1 MTVQAQ
7 AQPQAPT
14 GFGRLLGQTD
24 ILLAAGIITIVGM
37 MIIPLPPF
45 LLDML
50 LTVNIAASV
59 TILLVAV
66 YTQEPLKFSVFP
78 SLLLVTTLFRLALNV
93 STSRLILLH
102 GDAGEVVHSFGSFVV
117 GGNLVVGLVVF
128 LILVVIQFVVITNG
142 AGRVAEVAAR
152 FTLDAM
158 PGKQMAIDADLNAG
172 TIDEVQARDRRKA
185 IGQEADF
192 YGAMDGASKF
202 VKGDAV
208 AGIVIILVNIIGGL
222 SIGVLQQGA
231 GPAEAL
237 HIYANLTVGDGL
249 VSQLPALLIST
260 ATGIIVTRAAS
271 DTNLGT
277 QMFAQITSQ
286 SRPLVIAGV
295 MLALFGLMP
304 GLPKMPFFLIG
315 GVCAAAGF
323 FIQRR
328 QTAAAVAAA
337 SFVPIAEPEPET
349 LGPQQVI
356 QMMNIDPLEVE
367 VGYGLIPIVD
377 EQAGGGLLRRITMIR
392 RQLALEL
399 GIVLPTVRVRD
410 NLQHAPNAYVV
421 KLRGVEIARGTLQ
434 PAQFLAMDPG
444 TAEGD
449 IPGIETQ
456 EPAFGLPARWITPAY
471 KERAE
476 LLGYTVVDAESVLAT
491 HLTELVKRFAPD
503 LLSRQDTQ
511 NLLENLRNE
520 YPALVEDLVPAT
532 LTVGEVQ
539 EVLQNLLTER
549 VSIRDLVTISE
560 TLATQGRV
568 SRDVDLLTEYSR
580 AALARQISRQYA
592 DDSGTLHVITVGAR
606 TEDEI
611 AQSIQQGERGNQV
624 AMAPWAMQRLLG
636 VVATEVERVAGAGRD
651 PVILCSSRIRLALR
665 RMLERRLP
673 NVVVLSF
680 AEVTSQTAVDA
691 VGNIEV
697 NVGNE
702 ALHR

>member
-1 MTVQAQ
+1 MTAR
-7 AQPQAPT
+7 APSAAPT
-14 GFGRLLGQTD
+14 GFGRLLAQTD
-24 ILLAAGIITIVGM
+24 ILLAAGIIVIVGM
-37 MIIPLPPF
+37 MIIPLPPV
-45 LLDML
+45 LLDLL
-50 LTVNIAASV
+50 LTINIAASV
-59 TILLVAV
+59 IILLVAI
-66 YTQEPLKFSVFP
+66 YTDEPLKFSVFP
-78 SLLLVTTLFRLALNV
+78 SLLLISTLFRLALNV
-93 STSRLILLH
+93 STSRLILLQA
-102 GDAGEVVHSFGSFVV
+102 DAGSVVDSFGHFVV
-117 GGNLVVGLVVF
+117 GGNLVVGIVVF

-172 TIDEVQARDRRKA
+172 IIDENQARERRKA

-202 VKGDAV
+202 VKGDAI
-208 AGIVIILVNIIGGL
+208 AGIVIIVVNIIGGL
-222 SIGVLQQGA
+222 GIGVLQQGTGA
-231 GPAEAL
+231 AEAL
-237 HIYANLTVGDGL
+237 NIYATLTVGDGL

-260 ATGIIVTRAAS
+260 ATGIIVTRTAGE
-271 DTNLGT
+271 TNLGS
-277 QMFAQITSQ
+277 QMFSQ
-286 SRPLVIAGV
+286 MTVQARPLYVAGA
-295 MLALFGLMP
+295 MLSIFGMMP
-304 GLPKMPFFLIG
+304 GLPKLPFFMVAGISAGSGYLITRARQSEEL
-315 GVCAAAGF
+315 AAL
-323 FIQRR
+323 
-328 QTAAAVAAA
+328 AA
-337 SFVPIAEPEPET
+337 VPIAPPEPEQ

-392 RQLALEL
+392 RQLAFEL
-399 GIVLPTVRVRD
+399 GVVLPTVRVRD
-410 NLQHAPNAYVV
+410 NLQLLPSAYVV

-434 PAQFLAMDPG
+434 PGQFLAMDPG

-449 IPGIETQ
+449 IPGIETH

-471 KERAE
+471 RERAE

-511 NLLENLRNE
+511 NLLENLRAE
-520 YPALVEDLVPAT
+520 YPALVEDLVPTT

-539 EVLQNLLTER
+539 EVLQNLLSER
-549 VSIRDLVTISE
+549 VSIRDLVTICE

-568 SRDVDLLTEYSR
+568 SRDIDLLTEYAR

-592 DDSGTLHVITVGAR
+592 GDAGTLFVVTVGSR

-611 AQSIQQGERGNQV
+611 AGAIQQGDHGSNV
-624 AMAPWAMQRLLG
+624 AMPPWQIQRLIG
-636 VVATEVERVAGAGRD
+636 VVSTEVERVAAAGRD
-651 PVILCSSRIRLALR
+651 PIILCSSRIRLAFR
-665 RMLERRLP
+665 RLLERRLP
-673 NVVVLSF
+673 NVIVLSF
-680 AEVTSQTAVDA
+680 AEVTPQTSVEAI
-691 VGNIEV
+691 GTIEV

>member
-1 MTVQAQ
+1 VTVQAQ
-7 AQPQAPT
+7 ARPAPV
-14 GFGRLLGQTD
+14 GFGRILGQTD

-37 MIIPLPPF
+37 MIIPLPTA

-50 LTVNIAASV
+50 ITINIAGSV
-59 TILLVAV
+59 VILLVAV
-66 YTQEPLKFSVFP
+66 YTEEPLSFSVFP

-102 GDAGEVVHSFGSFVV
+102 ADAGSVVHSFGNFVV

-172 TIDEVQARDRRKA
+172 LIDEAQARERRKT

-208 AGIVIILVNIIGGL
+208 AGIVIILVNIVGGL
-222 SIGVLQQGA
+222 GIGVLQHGT

-237 HIYANLTVGDGL
+237 HTYANLTVGDGL

-277 QMFAQITSQ
+277 QMFAQITGQ
-286 SRPLVIAGV
+286 SRPLLIAGA
-295 MLALFGLMP
+295 MLGLFGLMP
-304 GLPKMPFFLIG
+304 GLPKLPFFAIAA
-315 GVCAAAGF
+315 VCLGAGW
-323 FIQRR
+323 FIQR
-328 QTAAAVAAA
+328 QKQQDAAYAAAY
-337 SFVPIAEPEPET
+337 VPPVDPEPET

-392 RQLALEL
+392 RQLALDL

-421 KLRGVEIARGTLQ
+421 KLRGVEIARGSLQ
-434 PAQFLAMDPG
+434 PGQFLAMDPG

-511 NLLENLRNE
+511 NLLENLRKE
-520 YPALVEDLVPAT
+520 YPALVEELVPST

-539 EVLQNLLTER
+539 EVLQNLLNER
-549 VSIRDLVTISE
+549 VSIRDLVSITE

-568 SRDVDLLTEYSR
+568 SRDVDLLTEYAR

-592 DDSGTLHVITVGAR
+592 DEAGVLHVITVGPR

-611 AQSIQQGERGNQV
+611 ASSIQQGDHGNQV

-636 VVATEVERVAGAGRD
+636 VISTEVERVAGSGRD
-651 PVILCSSRIRLALR
+651 PLILCSSRIRLAVR

-680 AEVTSQTAVDA
+680 AEVTPQTTVEA

>member
-1 MTVQAQ
+1 MSVQAQ
-7 AQPQAPT
+7 ARPARGGIAQ
-14 GFGRLLGQTD
+14 LLGQSD
-24 ILLAAGIITIVGM
+24 LALAAGIIAIVGM
-37 MIIPLPPF
+37 MIIPLPPA
-45 LLDML
+45 LLDVL
-50 LTVNIAASV
+50 LTVNVAASV
-59 TILLVAV
+59 VILLVAV
-66 YTQEPLKFSVFP
+66 YTEEPLQFSVFP
-78 SLLLVTTLFRLALNV
+78 SLLLITTLFRLALNV

-102 GDAGEVVHSFGSFVV
+102 GDAGSVVHSFGSFVV

-172 TIDEVQARDRRKA
+172 LIDEAQARSRRKA
-185 IGQEADF
+185 ISQEADF

-202 VKGDAV
+202 VKGDAI
-208 AGIVIILVNIIGGL
+208 AGIVIIIVNILGGL
-222 SIGVLQQGA
+222 GIGVLQQGV
-231 GPAEAL
+231 GPGEAL
-237 HIYANLTVGDGL
+237 NLYANLTVGDGL

-260 ATGIIVTRAAS
+260 ATGIIVTRAAGE
-271 DTNLGT
+271 TNLGG
-277 QMFAQITSQ
+277 QVFSQ
-286 SRPLVIAGV
+286 LSGHSRPLYVAGA
-295 MLALFGLMP
+295 MLALFGALP
-304 GLPKMPFFLIG
+304 GLPKLPFFM
-315 GVCAAAGF
+315 
-323 FIQRR
+323 
-328 QTAAAVAAA
+328 VAAA
-337 SFVPIAEPEPET
+337 CFGAGYLITRSHESARLAMAVVPMAEPEPEH

-392 RQLALEL
+392 RQLALDL

-421 KLRGVEIARGTLQ
+421 KLRGVEIARGSLQ
-434 PAQFLAMDPG
+434 PGQYLAMDPG

-449 IPGIETQ
+449 IPGIETH
-456 EPAFGLPARWITPAY
+456 EPAFGLPARWIAAAY
-471 KERAE
+471 RERAE

-511 NLLENLRNE
+511 NLLENLRGE

-539 EVLQNLLTER
+539 EVLQNLLSER
-549 VSIRDLVTISE
+549 VSIRDLVSICE
-560 TLATQGRV
+560 TLATQARV
-568 SRDVDLLTEYSR
+568 SRDIDLLTEYAR

-592 DDSGTLHVITVGAR
+592 DDGGTLHVITVSPR

-611 AQSIQQGERGNQV
+611 ASSVQQSDRGNQV
-624 AMAPWAMQRLLG
+624 AMPPWQLQRLLG
-636 VVATEVERVAGAGRD
+636 VVAAEVERVASGGRD
-651 PVILCSSRIRLALR
+651 PIILCSSRIRLAFR
-665 RMLERRLP
+665 RALERRLP
-673 NVVVLSF
+673 NVTVLSF
-680 AEVTSQTAVDA
+680 AEVTPHTQVEA

-697 NVGNE
+697 HVDSE
-702 ALHR
+702 AIHR

>member
-1 MTVQAQ
+1 MTVR
-7 AQPQAPT
+7 APASSSF

-24 ILLAAGIITIVGM
+24 VLLAAGIIVIVGM
-37 MIIPLPPF
+37 MIIPLPPA
-45 LLDML
+45 LLDLL
-50 LTVNIAASV
+50 LTVNVAASV
-59 TILLVAV
+59 IILLVAV
-66 YTQEPLKFSVFP
+66 YTDEPLKFSVFP

-93 STSRLILLH
+93 STSRLILLQA
-102 GDAGEVVHSFGSFVV
+102 DAGSVVDSFGHFVV
-117 GGNLVVGLVVF
+117 GGNLVVGIVVF

-172 TIDEVQARDRRKA
+172 LIDENQARARRRA

-202 VKGDAV
+202 VKGDAI
-208 AGIVIILVNIIGGL
+208 AGIVIIIVNIIGGL
-222 SIGVLQQGA
+222 SIGVFQQGTGA
-231 GPAEAL
+231 TEAL
-237 HIYANLTVGDGL
+237 NRYATLTVGDGL

-260 ATGIIVTRAAS
+260 ATGIIVTRAAGE
-271 DTNLGT
+271 TNLGS
-277 QMFAQITSQ
+277 QMFSQ
-286 SRPLVIAGV
+286 MTVQARPLYVAGA
-295 MLALFGLMP
+295 MLAAFGMMP
-304 GLPKMPFFLIG
+304 GLPKLPFFMVAGISAGGGYLITRSQKAEQL
-315 GVCAAAGF
+315 AAL
-323 FIQRR
+323 
-328 QTAAAVAAA
+328 AAI
-337 SFVPIAEPEPET
+337 PIAEPEPEQ

-356 QMMNIDPLEVE
+356 QMMNVDPLEVE

-434 PAQFLAMDPG
+434 PGQFLAMDPG

-449 IPGIETQ
+449 IPGIETH

-471 KERAE
+471 RERAE

-511 NLLENLRNE
+511 NLLENLRGE
-520 YPALVEDLVPAT
+520 YPALVEDLVPTT

-539 EVLQNLLTER
+539 EVLQNLLAER
-549 VSIRDLVTISE
+549 VSIRDLVTICE
-560 TLATQGRV
+560 TLATQARV
-568 SRDVDLLTEYSR
+568 TRDIDLLTEYAR
-580 AALARQISRQYA
+580 ASLARQISRQYA

-611 AQSIQQGERGNQV
+611 ASSIQQSDHGSQV
-624 AMAPWAMQRLLG
+624 AMAPWQVQRLIG
-636 VVATEVERVAGAGRD
+636 VVSTEVERVAAAGRD
-651 PVILCSSRIRLALR
+651 PIILCSSRIRLAFR
-665 RMLERRLP
+665 RLLERRLP

-680 AEVTSQTAVDA
+680 AEVTPQTAVEA

-702 ALHR
+702 TLHR

>member
-7 AQPQAPT
+7 ARPVSNM
-14 GFGRLLGQTD
+14 GRLLGQTD

-37 MIIPLPPF
+37 MIIPLPAA

-50 LTVNIAASV
+50 LTINLAGSV
-59 TILLVAV
+59 VILLVAI

-102 GDAGEVVHSFGSFVV
+102 GDAGSVVHSFGNFVV

-172 TIDEVQARDRRKA
+172 LIDEAQARERRKQ

-202 VKGDAV
+202 VKGDAI
-208 AGIVIILVNIIGGL
+208 AGIVIILVNIVGGL
-222 SIGVLQQGA
+222 SIGVLQQGTSP
-231 GPAEAL
+231 GEAL

-277 QMFAQITSQ
+277 QMFAQITGQ
-286 SRPLVIAGV
+286 SRPLLIAGA
-295 MLALFGLMP
+295 MLALFGMMP
-304 GLPKMPFFLIG
+304 GLPKMPFFVVG
-315 GVCAAAGF
+315 GVCAGAGWY
-323 FIQRR
+323 IQRQTR
-328 QTAAAVAAA
+328 QAERAAAA
-337 SFVPIAEPEPET
+337 FVPVPEPEPET

-410 NLQHAPNAYVV
+410 NLSHAPNAYVV

-434 PAQFLAMDPG
+434 PGQFLAMDPG

-449 IPGIETQ
+449 VPGIETQ

-511 NLLENLRNE
+511 NLLENLRGE
-520 YPALVEDLVPAT
+520 YPALVEDLVPST

-539 EVLQNLLTER
+539 EVLQNLLSER
-549 VSIRDLVTISE
+549 VSIRDLVTICE
-560 TLATQGRV
+560 TLATQGRIT
-568 SRDVDLLTEYSR
+568 RDIDLLTEYSR
-580 AALARQISRQYA
+580 AALARQISRQHA
-592 DDSGTLHVITVGAR
+592 DEHGTLHVITVGAR

-611 AQSIQQGERGNQV
+611 AQSIQQGDRGNQV

-636 VVATEVERVAGAGRD
+636 VVSTEVERVAQAGRD
-651 PVILCSSRIRLALR
+651 PIILCSSRIRLALR

-673 NVVVLSF
+673 NVTVLSF
-680 AEVTSQTAVDA
+680 AEVTPQTQVEA

>member
-1 MTVQAQ
+1 MTVQTA
-7 AQPQAPT
+7 ARPAPS
-14 GFGRLLGQTD
+14 GIGRLLGQTD
-24 ILLAAGIITIVGM
+24 VMLAAGIILIVGM
-37 MIIPLPPF
+37 MIIPLPPA
-45 LLDML
+45 LLDLL

-59 TILLVAV
+59 IILLVAV
-66 YTQEPLKFSVFP
+66 YTSEPLKFSVFP
-78 SLLLVTTLFRLALNV
+78 SLLLITTLFRLALNV
-93 STSRLILLH
+93 STSRLILLN
-102 GDAGEVVHSFGSFVV
+102 GDAGEVVASFGDFVV
-117 GGNLVVGLVVF
+117 GGNLIVGLVVF

-158 PGKQMAIDADLNAG
+158 PGKQMAIDADLGAG
-172 TIDEVQARDRRKA
+172 LIDENQARERRKA
-185 IGQEADF
+185 ISQEADF

-202 VKGDAV
+202 VKGDAI
-208 AGIVIILVNIIGGL
+208 AGIVIILINIIGGL
-222 SIGVLQQGA
+222 SIGVFQQGT
-231 GPAEAL
+231 GPGDAL
-237 HIYANLTVGDGL
+237 NLYATLTVGDGL

-260 ATGIIVTRAAS
+260 ATGIIVTRAAG

-277 QMFAQITSQ
+277 QMFSQ
-286 SRPLVIAGV
+286 MTMQARPLYVAGF
-295 MLALFGLMP
+295 MLAVFGMMP
-304 GLPKMPFFLIG
+304 GLPKLPFFAVAGMSLAGGYLISRG
-315 GVCAAAGF
+315 QKQEAAA
-323 FIQRR
+323 
-328 QTAAAVAAA
+328 ALAAVPAPA
-337 SFVPIAEPEPET
+337 PEPEQ

-392 RQLALEL
+392 RQLALDL
-399 GIVLPTVRVRD
+399 GVVLPTVRVRD

-434 PAQFLAMDPG
+434 PGQFLAMDPG

-449 IPGIETQ
+449 IPGIETH
-456 EPAFGLPARWITPAY
+456 EPAFGLPAKWITPAY

-511 NLLENLRNE
+511 NLLENLRQE
-520 YPALVEDLVPAT
+520 YPALVEDLVPST

-539 EVLQNLLTER
+539 EVLQNLLAER
-549 VSIRDLVTISE
+549 VSIRDLVSVCE

-568 SRDVDLLTEYSR
+568 TRDIDLLTEYAR

-592 DDSGTLHVITVGAR
+592 DDGGTLHVITVGPR

-611 AQSIQQGERGNQV
+611 AQSIQQTDHGNQI
-624 AMAPWAMQRLLG
+624 AMAPWQSQRLIG
-636 VVATEVERVAGAGRD
+636 VVATEIERIAASGRD
-651 PVILCSSRIRLALR
+651 PIILCSSRIRLALR
-665 RMLERRLP
+665 RLLERRLP

-680 AEVTSQTAVDA
+680 AEVTSQTAVEA

-702 ALHR
+702 ALSR

>member
-7 AQPQAPT
+7 ARPAAPT
-14 GFGRLLGQTD
+14 GFSRLLGQTD
-24 ILLAAGIITIVGM
+24 ILLAAGIILIVGM
-37 MIIPLPPF
+37 MIIPLPPV

-50 LTVNIAASV
+50 LTINLAASV
-59 TILLVAV
+59 VILLVAV

-102 GDAGEVVHSFGSFVV
+102 GEAGEVVHSFGNFVV

-172 TIDEVQARDRRKA
+172 LIDETQARDRRKA

-222 SIGVLQQGA
+222 SIGVLQQGQA
-231 GPAEAL
+231 VSEAL
-237 HIYANLTVGDGL
+237 HTYANLTVGDGL

-277 QMFAQITSQ
+277 QMFSQITSQ
-286 SRPLVIAGV
+286 SRPLIIAGI

-304 GLPKMPFFLIG
+304 GLPKLPFFAIG
-315 GVCAAAGF
+315 GATAGAGWFISRQQGAAA
-323 FIQRR
+323 
-328 QTAAAVAAA
+328 AAAAA
-337 SFVPIAEPEPET
+337 FVPIVEPEPET

-434 PAQFLAMDPG
+434 PGQFLAMDPG

-511 NLLENLRNE
+511 NLLENLRGE
-520 YPALVEDLVPAT
+520 YPALVEELVPST

-539 EVLQNLLTER
+539 EVLQNLLSER
-549 VSIRDLVTISE
+549 ISIRDLVTISE

-568 SRDVDLLTEYSR
+568 SRDIDLLTEYSR

-592 DDSGTLHVITVGAR
+592 DDSGTVHVITVGSR

-611 AQSIQQGERGNQV
+611 AQSIQQGDHGNQV

-636 VVATEVERVAGAGRD
+636 VVGTEIEKVAGAGRD
-651 PVILCSSRIRLALR
+651 PIILCSSRIRLALR

-673 NVVVLSF
+673 NVTVLSF
-680 AEVTSQTAVDA
+680 AEITPQTSVEA

-702 ALHR
+702 ALQR

>member
-1 MTVQAQ
+1 VTVQAQ
-7 AQPQAPT
+7 ARPAPV
-14 GFGRLLGQTD
+14 GFGRILGQTD

-37 MIIPLPPF
+37 MIIPLPTA

-50 LTVNIAASV
+50 ITINIAGSV
-59 TILLVAV
+59 VILLVAV
-66 YTQEPLKFSVFP
+66 YTEEPLSFSVFP

-102 GDAGEVVHSFGSFVV
+102 ADAGSVVHSFGNFVV

-172 TIDEVQARDRRKA
+172 LIDEAQARERRKT

-208 AGIVIILVNIIGGL
+208 AGIVIILVNIVGGL
-222 SIGVLQQGA
+222 GIGVLQHGT

-237 HIYANLTVGDGL
+237 HTYANLTVGDGL

-277 QMFAQITSQ
+277 QMFAQITGQ
-286 SRPLVIAGV
+286 SRPLLIAGA
-295 MLALFGLMP
+295 MLGLFGLMP
-304 GLPKMPFFLIG
+304 GLPKLPFFAIAA
-315 GVCAAAGF
+315 VCLGAGW
-323 FIQRR
+323 FIQR
-328 QTAAAVAAA
+328 QKQQDAAYAAAY
-337 SFVPIAEPEPET
+337 VPPVDPEPET

-356 QMMNIDPLEVE
+356 QMMNIDPLEDE

-392 RQLALEL
+392 RQLALDL

-421 KLRGVEIARGTLQ
+421 KLRGVEIARGSLQ
-434 PAQFLAMDPG
+434 PGQFLAMDPG

-511 NLLENLRNE
+511 NLLENLRKE
-520 YPALVEDLVPAT
+520 YPALVEELVPST

-539 EVLQNLLTER
+539 EVLQNLLNER
-549 VSIRDLVTISE
+549 VSIRDLVSITE

-568 SRDVDLLTEYSR
+568 SRDVDLLTEYAR

-592 DDSGTLHVITVGAR
+592 DEAGVLHVITVGPR

-611 AQSIQQGERGNQV
+611 ASSIQQGDHGNQV

-636 VVATEVERVAGAGRD
+636 VISTEVERVAGSGRD
-651 PVILCSSRIRLALR
+651 PLILCSSRIRLAVR

-680 AEVTSQTAVDA
+680 AEVTPQTTVEA

>member
-1 MTVQAQ
+1 MTVR
-7 AQPQAPT
+7 APASST
-14 GFGRLLGQTD
+14 FGFGRLLGQTD
-24 ILLAAGIITIVGM
+24 VLLAAGIIVIVGM
-37 MIIPLPPF
+37 MIIPLPPA
-45 LLDML
+45 LLDLL

-59 TILLVAV
+59 IILLVAV
-66 YTQEPLKFSVFP
+66 YTDEPLKFSVFP

-93 STSRLILLH
+93 STSRLILLQA
-102 GDAGEVVHSFGSFVV
+102 DAGSVVDSFGHFVV
-117 GGNLVVGLVVF
+117 GGNLVVGIVVF
-128 LILVVIQFVVITNG
+128 LILVIIQFVVITNG

-172 TIDEVQARDRRKA
+172 LIDENQARERRRA

-202 VKGDAV
+202 VKGDAI
-208 AGIVIILVNIIGGL
+208 AGIVIIIVNIIGGL
-222 SIGVLQQGA
+222 SIGVFQQGTGA
-231 GPAEAL
+231 AEAL
-237 HIYANLTVGDGL
+237 NRYATLTVGDGL

-260 ATGIIVTRAAS
+260 ATGIIVTRAAGE
-271 DTNLGT
+271 TNLGS
-277 QMFAQITSQ
+277 QMFSQ
-286 SRPLVIAGV
+286 MTVQARPLYVAGA
-295 MLALFGLMP
+295 MLAVFGMMP
-304 GLPKMPFFLIG
+304 GLPRLPFFMVAGISAGGGYLITRSQKAEQL
-315 GVCAAAGF
+315 AAL
-323 FIQRR
+323 
-328 QTAAAVAAA
+328 AAI
-337 SFVPIAEPEPET
+337 PIAEPEPEQ

-356 QMMNIDPLEVE
+356 QMMNIDPLEIE

-434 PAQFLAMDPG
+434 PGQFLAMDPG

-449 IPGIETQ
+449 IPGIETH

-471 KERAE
+471 RERAE

-511 NLLENLRNE
+511 NLLENLRGE

-539 EVLQNLLTER
+539 EVLQNLLAER
-549 VSIRDLVTISE
+549 VSIRDLVTICE

-568 SRDVDLLTEYSR
+568 TRDIDLLTEYAR
-580 AALARQISRQYA
+580 ASLARQISRQYA
-592 DDSGTLHVITVGAR
+592 DESGTLHVITVGAR

-611 AQSIQQGERGNQV
+611 ASSIQQSDHGSQV
-624 AMAPWAMQRLLG
+624 AMAPWQVQRLIG
-636 VVATEVERVAGAGRD
+636 VVSTEVERVAASGRD
-651 PVILCSSRIRLALR
+651 PIILCSSRIRLAFR
-665 RMLERRLP
+665 RLLERRLP
-673 NVVVLSF
+673 NVIVLSF
-680 AEVTSQTAVDA
+680 AEVTPQTAVEA
-691 VGNIEV
+691 AGNIEV

>member
-1 MTVQAQ
+1 MTVR
-7 AQPQAPT
+7 APAASSSF
-14 GFGRLLGQTD
+14 GIGRLLGQTD
-24 ILLAAGIITIVGM
+24 VLLAAGIIVIVGM
-37 MIIPLPPF
+37 MIIPLPPA
-45 LLDML
+45 LLDLL

-59 TILLVAV
+59 IILLVAV
-66 YTQEPLKFSVFP
+66 YTDEPLKFSVFP

-93 STSRLILLH
+93 STSRLILLQAN
-102 GDAGEVVHSFGSFVV
+102 AGSVVDSFGHFVV
-117 GGNLVVGLVVF
+117 GGNLVVGIVVF

-172 TIDEVQARDRRKA
+172 LIDEHQARERRKA
-185 IGQEADF
+185 IGHEADF

-202 VKGDAV
+202 VKGDAI
-208 AGIVIILVNIIGGL
+208 AGIVIIIVNIIGGL
-222 SIGVLQQGA
+222 SIGVFQQGTGA
-231 GPAEAL
+231 SEAL
-237 HIYANLTVGDGL
+237 SRYATLTVGDGL

-260 ATGIIVTRAAS
+260 ATGIIVTRAAGE
-271 DTNLGT
+271 TNLGS
-277 QMFAQITSQ
+277 QMFSQ
-286 SRPLVIAGV
+286 MTVQARPLYVAGA
-295 MLALFGLMP
+295 MLAVFGLMP
-304 GLPKMPFFLIG
+304 GLPKLPFFMVAGISAGGGYLITRSQKAEQL
-315 GVCAAAGF
+315 AAL
-323 FIQRR
+323 
-328 QTAAAVAAA
+328 AAI
-337 SFVPIAEPEPET
+337 PIAEPEPEQ

-356 QMMNIDPLEVE
+356 QMMNIDPLEIE

-434 PAQFLAMDPG
+434 PGHFLAMDPG

-449 IPGIETQ
+449 VPGIETH

-471 KERAE
+471 RERAE

-491 HLTELVKRFAPD
+491 HLTELVRRFAPD

-511 NLLENLRNE
+511 NLLENLRGE
-520 YPALVEDLVPAT
+520 YPALVEDLVPTT

-539 EVLQNLLTER
+539 EVLQNLLAER
-549 VSIRDLVTISE
+549 VSIRDLVTICE

-568 SRDVDLLTEYSR
+568 TRDIDLLTEYAR
-580 AALARQISRQYA
+580 ASLARQISRQYA
-592 DDSGTLHVITVGAR
+592 DDSGTLHVITVGSR

-611 AQSIQQGERGNQV
+611 ASSIQQSDHGSQV
-624 AMAPWAMQRLLG
+624 AMAPWQVQRLIG
-636 VVATEVERVAGAGRD
+636 VVSTEVERVAAAGRD
-651 PVILCSSRIRLALR
+651 PIILCSSRIRLAFR
-665 RMLERRLP
+665 RLLERRLP

-680 AEVTSQTAVDA
+680 AEVTPQTAVEA

>member
-7 AQPQAPT
+7 ARPA
-14 GFGRLLGQTD
+14 GGMGLGRLLGQSD

-37 MIIPLPPF
+37 MIIPLPPV

-50 LTVNIAASV
+50 LTINIAASV
-59 TILLVAV
+59 VILLVAV
-66 YTQEPLKFSVFP
+66 YTEEPLKFSVFP

-102 GDAGEVVHSFGSFVV
+102 GEAGSVVHSFGSFVV

-172 TIDEVQARDRRKA
+172 IIDEAQARERRRS
-185 IGQEADF
+185 IGMEADF

-222 SIGVLQQGA
+222 SIGTLQQGV

-271 DTNLGT
+271 ETSLGS
-277 QMFAQITSQ
+277 QMFSQMTAQ
-286 SRPLVIAGV
+286 SRPLYIAAA
-295 MLALFGLMP
+295 MLGLFGVMP
-304 GLPKMPFFLIG
+304 GLPKLPFFMIAA
-315 GVCAAAGF
+315 VCAGAGWFISRSKQREAQLAA
-323 FIQRR
+323 
-328 QTAAAVAAA
+328 TL
-337 SFVPIAEPEPET
+337 VPIAEPEPET

-392 RQLALEL
+392 RQVALEL
-399 GIVLPTVRVRD
+399 GVVLPTVRVRD

-421 KLRGVEIARGTLQ
+421 KLRGVEIARGSLQ
-434 PAQFLAMDPG
+434 PGQFLAMDPG

-449 IPGIETQ
+449 IPGFETQ
-456 EPAFGLPARWITPAY
+456 EPAFGLPAKWITPAY

-503 LLSRQDTQ
+503 LLSRQDAQ
-511 NLLENLRNE
+511 NLLENLRGE

-539 EVLQNLLTER
+539 EVLQNLLSER
-549 VSIRDLVTISE
+549 VSIRDLVTICE

-568 SRDVDLLTEYSR
+568 SRDIDLLTEYSR
-580 AALARQISRQYA
+580 ASLARQISRQYA
-592 DDSGTLHVITVGAR
+592 PDGTLHVITVGAR

-636 VVATEVERVAGAGRD
+636 VVSTEVEKLAATGRD

-673 NVVVLSF
+673 NVIVLSF
-680 AEVTSQTAVDA
+680 AEVTPQTQVEA

-702 ALHR
+702 AIHR

>member
-1 MTVQAQ
+1 MTAR
-7 AQPQAPT
+7 APSAAPT
-14 GFGRLLGQTD
+14 GFGRLLAQTD
-24 ILLAAGIITIVGM
+24 ILLAAGIIVIVGM
-37 MIIPLPPF
+37 MIIPLPPV
-45 LLDML
+45 LLDLL
-50 LTVNIAASV
+50 LTINIAASV
-59 TILLVAV
+59 IILLVAI
-66 YTQEPLKFSVFP
+66 YTDEPLKFSVFP
-78 SLLLVTTLFRLALNV
+78 SLLLISTLFRLALNV
-93 STSRLILLH
+93 STSRLILLQA
-102 GDAGEVVHSFGSFVV
+102 DAGSVVDSFGHFVV
-117 GGNLVVGLVVF
+117 GGNLVVGIVVF

-172 TIDEVQARDRRKA
+172 IIDENQARERRKA

-202 VKGDAV
+202 VKGDAI
-208 AGIVIILVNIIGGL
+208 AGIVIIVVNIIGGL
-222 SIGVLQQGA
+222 GIGVLQQGTGA
-231 GPAEAL
+231 AEAL
-237 HIYANLTVGDGL
+237 NIYATLTVGDGL

-260 ATGIIVTRAAS
+260 ATGIIVTRTAGE
-271 DTNLGT
+271 TNLGS
-277 QMFAQITSQ
+277 QMFSQ
-286 SRPLVIAGV
+286 MTVQARPLYVAGA
-295 MLALFGLMP
+295 MLSIFGMMP
-304 GLPKMPFFLIG
+304 GLPKLPFFMVAGISAGSGYLITRARQSEEL
-315 GVCAAAGF
+315 AAL
-323 FIQRR
+323 
-328 QTAAAVAAA
+328 AA
-337 SFVPIAEPEPET
+337 VPIAPPEPEQ

-399 GIVLPTVRVRD
+399 GVVLPTVRVRD
-410 NLQHAPNAYVV
+410 NLQLAPSAYVV

-434 PAQFLAMDPG
+434 PGQFLAMDPG

-449 IPGIETQ
+449 IPGIETH

-471 KERAE
+471 RERAE

-511 NLLENLRNE
+511 NLLENLRAE
-520 YPALVEDLVPAT
+520 YPALVEDLVPTT

-539 EVLQNLLTER
+539 EVLQNLLSER
-549 VSIRDLVTISE
+549 VSIRDLVTICE

-568 SRDVDLLTEYSR
+568 SRDIDLLTEYAR

-592 DDSGTLHVITVGAR
+592 GDDGTLFVVTVGSR

-611 AQSIQQGERGNQV
+611 AGAIQQGDHGSNV
-624 AMAPWAMQRLLG
+624 AMPPWQIQRLIG
-636 VVATEVERVAGAGRD
+636 VVSTEVERVAAAGRD
-651 PVILCSSRIRLALR
+651 PIILCSSRIRLAFR
-665 RMLERRLP
+665 RLLERRLP
-673 NVVVLSF
+673 NVIVLSF
-680 AEVTSQTAVDA
+680 AEVTPQTSVEAI
-691 VGNIEV
+691 GTIEV

>member
-7 AQPQAPT
+7 SRPASASL
-14 GFGRLLGQTD
+14 GRLLGQTD

-37 MIIPLPPF
+37 MIIPLPAP
-45 LLDML
+45 LLDVL
-50 LTVNIAASV
+50 LTINLAVSV
-59 TILLVAV
+59 VILLVAI
-66 YTQEPLKFSVFP
+66 YTEEPLKFSVFP
-78 SLLLVTTLFRLALNV
+78 SLLLITTLYRLALNV

-172 TIDEVQARDRRKA
+172 LINEAEARERRKA

-202 VKGDAV
+202 VKGDAI

-222 SIGVLQQGA
+222 SIGILQQGV

-237 HIYANLTVGDGL
+237 NLYAKLTVGDGL

-260 ATGIIVTRAAS
+260 ATGIIVTRAAGE
-271 DTNLGT
+271 TNLGS
-277 QMFAQITSQ
+277 QVFSQITMQ
-286 SRPLVIAGV
+286 SRPMYVAAA
-295 MLALFGLMP
+295 MLALFAALP
-304 GLPKMPFFLIG
+304 GLPRLPFLL
-315 GVCAAAGF
+315 
-323 FIQRR
+323 
-328 QTAAAVAAA
+328 VAATVGA
-337 SFVPIAEPEPET
+337 GGYLIDRSKRQAELAAIAARPEPVPEPEQ

-356 QMMNIDPLEVE
+356 QMMTVDPLEIE

-377 EQAGGGLLRRITMIR
+377 EQAGGTLLRRITQIR

-410 NLQHAPNAYVV
+410 NLGLAPNAYVV

-434 PAQFLAMDPG
+434 PGHYLAMDPG

-449 IPGIETQ
+449 IPGIETV

-471 KERAE
+471 RERAE

-491 HLTELVKRFAPD
+491 HLTELVRRFAPD

-511 NLLENLRNE
+511 DLLENLRKE
-520 YPALVEDLVPAT
+520 YPALVDDLIPST

-539 EVLQNLLTER
+539 EVLQNLLAER
-549 VSIRDLVTISE
+549 VSIRDLVTICE
-560 TLATQGRV
+560 TLATQARLT
-568 SRDVDLLTEYSR
+568 RDIDLLTEYAR

-592 DDSGTLHVITVGAR
+592 DETGTIRVITVGPR
-606 TEDEI
+606 TEEEI
-611 AQSIQQGERGNQV
+611 AASIQQTDRGSQV
-624 AMAPWAMQRLLG
+624 AMAPWQVQRLVG
-636 VVATEVERVAGAGRD
+636 VVAAEVERVAASGRD

-665 RMLERRLP
+665 RLLERRLP

-680 AEVTSQTAVDA
+680 AEITPQTHVEAI
-691 VGNIEV
+691 GNIEV

>member
-1 MTVQAQ
+1 MTVR
-7 AQPQAPT
+7 APAAPSSF
-14 GFGRLLGQTD
+14 GIGRLLGQTD
-24 ILLAAGIITIVGM
+24 VLLAAGIIVIVGM
-37 MIIPLPPF
+37 MIIPLPPA
-45 LLDML
+45 LLDLL

-59 TILLVAV
+59 IILLVAV
-66 YTQEPLKFSVFP
+66 YTDEPLKFSVFP

-93 STSRLILLH
+93 STSRLILLQAN
-102 GDAGEVVHSFGSFVV
+102 AGSVVDSFGHFVV
-117 GGNLVVGLVVF
+117 GGNLVVGIVVF

-172 TIDEVQARDRRKA
+172 LIDEHQARERRKA
-185 IGQEADF
+185 IGHEADF

-202 VKGDAV
+202 VKGDAI
-208 AGIVIILVNIIGGL
+208 AGIVIIIVNIIGGL
-222 SIGVLQQGA
+222 SIGVFQQGTGA
-231 GPAEAL
+231 SEAL
-237 HIYANLTVGDGL
+237 SRYATLTVGDGL

-260 ATGIIVTRAAS
+260 ATGIIVTRAAGE
-271 DTNLGT
+271 TNLGS
-277 QMFAQITSQ
+277 QMFSQ
-286 SRPLVIAGV
+286 MTVQARPLYVAGA
-295 MLALFGLMP
+295 MLAVFGLMP
-304 GLPKMPFFLIG
+304 GLPKLPFFMVAGISAGGGYLITRSQKAEQL
-315 GVCAAAGF
+315 AAL
-323 FIQRR
+323 
-328 QTAAAVAAA
+328 AAI
-337 SFVPIAEPEPET
+337 PIAEPEPEQ

-356 QMMNIDPLEVE
+356 QMMNIDPLEIE

-434 PAQFLAMDPG
+434 PGHFLAMDPG

-449 IPGIETQ
+449 IPGIETH

-471 KERAE
+471 RERAE

-491 HLTELVKRFAPD
+491 HLTELVRRFAPD

-511 NLLENLRNE
+511 NLLENLRGE
-520 YPALVEDLVPAT
+520 YPALVEDLVPTT

-539 EVLQNLLTER
+539 EVLQNLLAER
-549 VSIRDLVTISE
+549 VSIRDLVTICE

-568 SRDVDLLTEYSR
+568 TRDIDLLTEYAR
-580 AALARQISRQYA
+580 ASLARQISRQYA
-592 DDSGTLHVITVGAR
+592 DDSGTLHVITVGSR

-611 AQSIQQGERGNQV
+611 ASSIQQSDHGSQV
-624 AMAPWAMQRLLG
+624 AMAPWQVQRLIG
-636 VVATEVERVAGAGRD
+636 VVSTEVERVAAAGRD
-651 PVILCSSRIRLALR
+651 PIILCSSRIRLAFR
-665 RMLERRLP
+665 RLLERRLP

-680 AEVTSQTAVDA
+680 AEVTPQTAVEA

>member
-1 MTVQAQ
+1 MEA
-7 AQPQAPT
+7 AAPPA
-14 GFGRLLGQTD
+14 GFRRLLGQTD
-24 ILLAAGIITIVGM
+24 ILLAVGIIVIVGM
-37 MIIPLPPF
+37 LIIPLPTA
-45 LLDML
+45 LLDLL

-59 TILLVAV
+59 IILLVAV
-66 YTQEPLKFSVFP
+66 YTDDAMKFSVFP

-102 GDAGEVVHSFGSFVV
+102 GDAGSVVHSFGGFVV

-128 LILVVIQFVVITNG
+128 FILVVIQFVVITNG

-172 TIDEVQARDRRKA
+172 LIDENQARARRRA
-185 IGQEADF
+185 IAEEADF

-202 VKGDAV
+202 VKGDAI
-208 AGIVIILVNIIGGL
+208 AGIVIILVNVAGGL
-222 SIGVLQQGA
+222 AIGVLQQGV

-237 HIYANLTVGDGL
+237 QRYALLTVGDGL

-260 ATGIIVTRAAS
+260 ATGIVVTRAAGTTS
-271 DTNLGT
+271 LGS
-277 QMFAQITSQ
+277 QMFAQLTGQ
-286 SRPLVIAGV
+286 SRPLYIAGG
-295 MLALFGLMP
+295 MLAAFALLP
-304 GLPKMPFFLIG
+304 GLPKLPFF
-315 GVCAAAGF
+315 VVAGL
-323 FIQRR
+323 
-328 QTAAAVAAA
+328 AAA
-337 SFVPIAEPEPET
+337 SGYVVKRQQDAERAVALLPPPAPAREPEQ

-356 QMMNIDPLEVE
+356 QMMSVDPLEIE

-392 RQLALEL
+392 RQIALDL
-399 GIVLPTVRVRD
+399 GLVLPTVRVRD
-410 NLQHAPNAYVV
+410 NLQHAPAVYVV
-421 KLRGVEIARGTLQ
+421 KLRGVEIARGSLMPGQ
-434 PAQFLAMDPG
+434 YLAMDPG

-449 IPGIETQ
+449 VPGTETH
-456 EPAFGLPARWITPAY
+456 EPAFGLPARWIAPVH

-511 NLLENLRNE
+511 NLLENLRSD

-539 EVLQNLLTER
+539 EVLQNLLAEQ
-549 VSIRDLVTISE
+549 VSIRDLVTICE
-560 TLATQGRV
+560 TLATHGR
-568 SRDVDLLTEYSR
+568 STRDVDLLTEYTR
-580 AALARQISRQYA
+580 AALARQISRRYA
-592 DDSGTLHVITVGAR
+592 DDQGTLHVLTVGPR

-611 AQSIQQGERGNQV
+611 ATAIQQGERGS
-624 AMAPWAMQRLLG
+624 AIALPPWQLQRLLG
-636 VVATEVERVAGAGRD
+636 VISTEIERVASAGRD
-651 PVILCSSRIRLALR
+651 PLILCSSRIRLVLR
-665 RMLERRLP
+665 RLLERRLP

-680 AEVTSQTAVDA
+680 AEVTSQTAVEA
-691 VGNIEV
+691 LGTIEV
-697 NVGNE
+697 SNGNE
-702 ALHR
+702 ALHRQ

>member
-1 MTVQAQ
+1 MTVQAS
-7 AQPQAPT
+7 ARPAPT
-14 GFGRLLGQTD
+14 SLGRLLGQTD
-24 ILLAAGIITIVGM
+24 VMLAAGIILIVGM
-37 MIIPLPPF
+37 MIIPLPPA
-45 LLDML
+45 LLDLL

-59 TILLVAV
+59 IILLVAV
-66 YTQEPLKFSVFP
+66 YTTEPLKFSVFP
-78 SLLLVTTLFRLALNV
+78 SVLLISTLFRLALNV
-93 STSRLILLH
+93 STTRLILLH
-102 GDAGEVVHSFGSFVV
+102 ADAGEVVASFGSFVV
-117 GGNLVVGLVVF
+117 GGNLIVGLVVF

-158 PGKQMAIDADLNAG
+158 PGKQMAIDADLGAG
-172 TIDEVQARDRRKA
+172 LIDENQARERRKA
-185 IGQEADF
+185 ISQEADF

-202 VKGDAV
+202 VKGDAI
-208 AGIVIILVNIIGGL
+208 AGIVIIIINIIAGL
-222 SIGVLQQGA
+222 SIGVLQQGT
-231 GPAEAL
+231 GPGDAL
-237 HIYANLTVGDGL
+237 NLYATLTVGDGL
-249 VSQLPALLIST
+249 VSQMPALLIST
-260 ATGIIVTRAAS
+260 ATGIIVTRAAG
-271 DTNLGT
+271 DTNLGS
-277 QMFAQITSQ
+277 QMFSQMTMQ
-286 SRPLVIAGV
+286 SRPLYVAGA
-295 MLALFGLMP
+295 MLLIFGMLP
-304 GLPKMPFFLIG
+304 GLPKMPFFVVAGMSASAGYMISRSQKQD
-315 GVCAAAGF
+315 AAAAL
-323 FIQRR
+323 
-328 QTAAAVAAA
+328 AAIPVAA
-337 SFVPIAEPEPET
+337 PEPET

-392 RQLALEL
+392 RQLALDL
-399 GIVLPTVRVRD
+399 GVVLPTVRVRD

-434 PAQFLAMDPG
+434 PGQFLAMDPG

-449 IPGIETQ
+449 IPGIDTH
-456 EPAFGLPARWITPAY
+456 EPAFGLPAKWITPAY

-511 NLLENLRNE
+511 NLLENLRSE
-520 YPALVEDLVPAT
+520 YPALVEDLVPTT

-539 EVLQNLLTER
+539 EVLQNLLAER
-549 VSIRDLVTISE
+549 VSIRDLVSICE

-568 SRDVDLLTEYSR
+568 TRDIDLLTEYAR

-592 DDSGTLHVITVGAR
+592 DDGGTLHVITVGPR

-611 AQSIQQGERGNQV
+611 AQAIQQTDHGNQI
-624 AMAPWAMQRLLG
+624 AMAPWQSQRLLG
-636 VVATEVERVAGAGRD
+636 VVGTEIERIAASGRD
-651 PVILCSSRIRLALR
+651 PIILCSSRIRLALR
-665 RMLERRLP
+665 RLLERRLP

-680 AEVTSQTAVDA
+680 AEVTPQTAVEA

-702 ALHR
+702 ALSR